1 MESTLGTPG
10 WDGAYAAFPDSSCS
24 LLCCETHTQNTE
36 RQVDATSI
44 TFALSFWV
52 SSLEE
57 WIKLTCIC
65 RWHSSVFQQ
74 GRVVTFPADLPGVV
88 GQDTLGGEMISFQSL
103 QWYYSKAT
111 FHIFDE
117 CALPGDGW
125 IQRESKGFPLWGNTW
140 VSCWSIPWYT
150 EHRTSLP
157 WSNAALCQGML
168 LLPAA
173 TASTHTSMYSSFTF
187 QQEGGGERKGKKGRT
202 PHHYH
207 QWKGT
212 LESLVWKGKR
222 SVRMSDHLHLS
233 NASSQNRQWWWG
245 FSLLMGNEDMK
256 GSCITQGK
264 GKVQPDY
271 LGLSQLSPP
280 GVEVPSPCHYHA
292 SDFLRVWVTFPTFF
306 KLHRIGKA

>member
-1 MESTLGTPG
+1 MESTLGAPG

-36 RQVDATSI
+36 RQVDATNI

-57 WIKLTCIC
+57 WIELTCTC

-88 GQDTLGGEMISFQSL
+88 GQDTLGGEMISFKSL

-140 VSCWSIPWYT
+140 VNCWSIPWYT

-173 TASTHTSMYSSFTF
+173 TASTHTSTYSSFTF
-187 QQEGGGERKGKKGRT
+187 QQEGGEKGKGKKEEHPTTITNGRGLWS
-202 PHHYH
+202 HLCERGKG
-207 QWKGT
+207 QWGCQITCIYPMPPVKTGSDDEVLVCLWAMRT
-212 LESLVWKGKR
+212 WKAPASLRERGRCNRIIWDSLNFHLQVWKF
-222 SVRMSDHLHLS
+222 LPL
-233 NASSQNRQWWWG
+233 A
-245 FSLLMGNEDMK
+245 
-256 GSCITQGK
+256 ITMP
-264 GKVQPDY
+264 VI
-271 LGLSQLSPP
+271 
-280 GVEVPSPCHYHA
+280 
-292 SDFLRVWVTFPTFF
+292 F
-306 KLHRIGKA
+306 